1 MNAGKLRDRV
11 VLQSREAGTD
21 AWGQPLE
28 GWADVARLWAHVRFL
43 SGVEAIKSGAEATT
57 AKASVLIRRRDVT
70 TAHRLLIGGKPYDI
84 TEVLP
89 ALDHMCLTIKES
101 P

>member
-11 VLQSREAGTD
+11 ILQSREAGAD
-21 AWGQPLE
+21 ALGQPLE
-28 GWADVARLWAHVRFL
+28 DWVYVAKLWANVRFL
-43 SGVEAIKSGAEATT
+43 SGVEAIKSGAETAT

-70 TAHRLLIGGKPYDI
+70 TAHRLLIAGKPYDI
-84 TEVLP
+84 TAVLP
-89 ALDHMCLTIKES
+89 APDHVDLTVKES